1 MLLLWK
7 EKIENCDVFQTCVF
21 FFFNEYIHF
30 LQPLILY
37 SECSCLSQ
45 LAWVKDSWFMQVAAL
60 LSVRCAFK
68 KFFMRTQRPDLT
80 VEYER
85 LRTPVVY
92 SLATVGGTRLWL
104 DGEVGLPLQDGVDEL
119 GVVSVHGVVS
129 ICGCH
134 LGHGGPCRGSGNGS
148 QRQS

>member
-1 MLLLWK
+1 M
-7 EKIENCDVFQTCVF
+7 
-21 FFFNEYIHF
+21 H
-30 LQPLILY
+30 
-37 SECSCLSQ
+37 
-45 LAWVKDSWFMQVAAL
+45 
-60 LSVRCAFK
+60 
-68 KFFMRTQRPDLT
+68 TQSPDLT
-80 VEYER
+80 VESER

-92 SLATVGGTRLWL
+92 SLATVGSTRLWL

-134 LGHGGPCRGSGNGS
+134 LGHSGPCRGLGNGS